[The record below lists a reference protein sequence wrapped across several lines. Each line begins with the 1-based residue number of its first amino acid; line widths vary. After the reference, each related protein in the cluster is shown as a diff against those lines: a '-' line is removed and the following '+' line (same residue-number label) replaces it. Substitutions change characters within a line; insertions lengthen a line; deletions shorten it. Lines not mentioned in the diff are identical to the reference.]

1 MKELKDTLFF
11 SALAAAIIVL
21 LYLIIKKIK
30 SLKTMNTDTTKPIN
44 PVIGKITSK
53 FGKRTAPTAG
63 ASTTHNGVD
72 VAVPVGTRIRAPW
85 DGTVLDTY
93 SNAAGGTQMIVTHP
107 NGYRTGYAHLSG
119 YIKRKGENVKAGE
132 GICLSGNTGH
142 TTGPH
147 LHFTL
152 TDPHGGKIDPETMFD
167 FKA

>member
-1 MKELKDTLFF
+1 MKELKDTLIF
-11 SALAAAIIVL
+11 STMAAAIIIL
-21 LYLIIKKIK
+21 FCLIIKKLK
-30 SLKTMNTDTTKPIN
+30 SMNKPIN

-72 VAVPVGTRIRAPW
+72 IGVPVGTHVVAPW

-93 SNAAGGTQMIVTHP
+93 SNAAGGNQMIITHP

-119 YIKRKGENVKAGE
+119 YIKRKGESVKAGE
-132 GICLSGNTGH
+132 EICLSGNTGH